1 MPIRGRP
8 LPLPELFLGLLSI
21 GVAVV
26 LTAKIVAGTIHD
38 ARHIHDTISVT
49 GSFPPAPPG
58 SSNSPPRS
66 SSRRFPRPGSTR
78 PEPSW
83 PSGPPCRCCSCAEA
97 CVQAASR
104 PRRPSR
110 ASAGRWRIR

>member
-1 MPIRGRP
+1 MAIRGRP

-38 ARHIHDTISVT
+38 ARHIHAIGVI

-58 SSNSPPRS
+58 SSNGPPRS
-66 SSRRFPRPGSTR
+66 SSLPSPRLDSTR
-78 PEPSW
+78 AELAERTIVPLLLVRGGLR
-83 PSGPPCRCCSCAEA
+83 PSGLAPEQTLTRF
-97 CVQAASR
+97 SR
-104 PRRPSR
+104 SL
-110 ASAGRWRIR
+110 ADS